1 MTQTHATQAQAT
13 QTQATQTQAA
23 PKFYPAPSALKTP
36 NDLSAEAVQKVVEA
50 VNPLIADAFAVYLK
64 TKNFHWHL
72 SGSHFRDYHLMLDEQ
87 ADQLLGS
94 TDPLAERVRKLGGGT
109 LKSVSQISQ
118 LQTVQDNN
126 AEFVTPLDMLTE
138 LMNDNRSLA
147 ASQRAA
153 HEVCD
158 DNRDFA
164 TASLLE
170 VIIDETE
177 RRTWF
182 LFEAA
187 QGLEHTK

>member
-1 MTQTHATQAQAT
+1 MEYIMTQTSTS
-13 QTQATQTQAA
+13 
-23 PKFYPAPSALKTP
+23 PKSFPAPSDLKTP
-36 NDLSAEAVQKVVEA
+36 TDLNDEQVKKVVEA

-94 TDPLAERVRKLGGGT
+94 TDPLAERIRKLGGTT
-109 LKSVSQISQ
+109 LRSISHISQ
-118 LQTVQDNN
+118 LQTVSDNN
-126 AEFVTPLDMLTE
+126 ADFVAPLDMLTE
-138 LMNDNRSLA
+138 LMNDNKALA
-147 ASQRAA
+147 KNQRAA

-158 DNRDFA
+158 DSRDFA

-170 VIIDETE
+170 TIIDETE

-182 LFEAA
+182 LFEAT

>member
-1 MTQTHATQAQAT
+1 MTQTSTLSKA
-13 QTQATQTQAA
+13 
-23 PKFYPAPSALKTP
+23 YPAPTALRTP
-36 NDLSAEAVQKVVEA
+36 SDLTPEQAGAVVMA
-50 VNPLIADAFAVYLK
+50 VNLLIADAFAVYLK

-87 ADQLLGS
+87 ADQLIDS
-94 TDPLAERVRKLGGGT
+94 TDPLAERVRKLGGTT
-109 LKSVSQISQ
+109 LRSISHISQ

-126 AEFVTPLDMLTE
+126 ANFMTPLEMLTE
-138 LMNDNRSLA
+138 LMNDNKALA
-147 ASQRAA
+147 TSQRAA

-158 DNRDFA
+158 DKRDFA

-170 VIIDETE
+170 TIIDETE

>member
-1 MTQTHATQAQAT
+1 MTQTSTL
-13 QTQATQTQAA
+13 
-23 PKFYPAPSALKTP
+23 PKSYPAPAALKTP
-36 NDLSAEAVQKVVEA
+36 TDLTPEQAGAVVEA

-94 TDPLAERVRKLGGGT
+94 TDPLAERVRKLGGST
-109 LKSVSQISQ
+109 LRSISQISS

-126 AEFVTPLDMLTE
+126 ADFVTPLDMLTE
-138 LMNDNRSLA
+138 LMNDNRALA
-147 ASQRAA
+147 SNQRAA

-158 DNRDFA
+158 DSRDFA

-187 QGLEHTK
+187 QGLDHTR